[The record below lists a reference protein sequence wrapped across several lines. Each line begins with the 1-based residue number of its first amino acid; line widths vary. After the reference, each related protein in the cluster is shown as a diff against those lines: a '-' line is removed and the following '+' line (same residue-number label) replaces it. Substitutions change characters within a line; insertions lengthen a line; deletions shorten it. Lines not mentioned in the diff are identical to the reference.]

1 MRTAP
6 ILCAMALCTGCH
18 GGAWDATEVP
28 PPATPAHEGTPWT
41 QYCTYNGA
49 NDLGEI
55 NAWLQQLGSQGWE
68 LVGLG
73 GRNATMYCFKA
84 RTSAGAQ

>member
-1 MRTAP
+1 
-6 ILCAMALCTGCH
+6 MALCTGCH